1 MLRKFAISLF
11 GLAGAA
17 VVSVAPVVA
26 QSYTTRIE
34 TRPFYG
40 AIVTLEEGVRVY
52 RPLPPER
59 QVIINP
65 GGQTPLSLGFNET
78 NVYEHR
84 NVYNHNSHDGSSYGS
99 ARGARGYYGFAPGYG
114 RGFYSSYG
122 HGHSGVSGT
131 PAAPGGGHR

>member
-1 MLRKFAISLF
+1 MLRKIAISLF

-17 VVSVAPVVA
+17 VMAAAPAAA

-40 AIVTLEEGVRVY
+40 AVVTLEEGVRVF

-84 NVYNHNSHDGSSYGS
+84 NVYNHNSRDGASYRSG
-99 ARGARGYYGFAPGYG
+99 RTGGGVYGYVPGYG
-114 RGFYSSYG
+114 RGYG
-122 HGHSGVSGT
+122 RSHGNGQSGVSGT
-131 PAAPGGGHR
+131 PAVRGGGQH

>member
-1 MLRKFAISLF
+1 MLRKIAISLF

-17 VVSVAPVVA
+17 VIAAAPVAA

-40 AIVTLEEGVRVY
+40 AVVTLEEGVRVF

-84 NVYNHNSHDGSSYGS
+84 NVYNHNSHDGASYSS
-99 ARGARGYYGFAPGYG
+99 ARTGRGFYGFAPGYG
-114 RGFYSSYG
+114 RGHYRSNG
-122 HGHSGVSGT
+122 NGQSGVSGT
-131 PAAPGGGHR
+131 PAVRGGGQH

>member
-1 MLRKFAISLF
+1 MLRKIAISLF
-11 GLAGAA
+11 SLAGAA
-17 VVSVAPVVA
+17 VFASASVSA

-40 AIVTLEEGVRVY
+40 AVVTLEEGVRVF

-84 NVYNHNSHDGSSYGS
+84 NVYNHNTHESSSYRSGGGSS
-99 ARGARGYYGFAPGYG
+99 GYYGFAPGYG
-114 RGFYSSYG
+114 RGFYRS
-122 HGHSGVSGT
+122 HGGGNSGVSGT
-131 PAAPGGGHR
+131 PAGRGGGRH

>member
-1 MLRKFAISLF
+1 MLRKIAISLF

-17 VVSVAPVVA
+17 VIAAAPVAA

-40 AIVTLEEGVRVY
+40 AVVTLEEGVRVF

-84 NVYNHNSHDGSSYGS
+84 NVYNHNSHDGASYRSSRSSSGF
-99 ARGARGYYGFAPGYG
+99 YGFSPGYG
-114 RGFYSSYG
+114 RGYYRS
-122 HGHSGVSGT
+122 HGGSTPGVSGT
-131 PAAPGGGHR
+131 PAGRGNH